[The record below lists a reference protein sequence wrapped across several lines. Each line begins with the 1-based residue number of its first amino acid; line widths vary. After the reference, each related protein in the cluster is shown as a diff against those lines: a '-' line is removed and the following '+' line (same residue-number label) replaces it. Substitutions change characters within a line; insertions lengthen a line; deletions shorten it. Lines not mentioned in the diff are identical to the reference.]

1 MSDHTHGWLTHL
13 LPFVGQ
19 GGIIQEVMKLHRR
32 PMDFPLHVWGA
43 RIDPEMEQRLA
54 ESKTRLVASGI
65 STEDHLA
72 MAAAIGEGLER
83 YCYASLEDELK
94 KLDSVATAWSASD
107 LFDLPFLI
115 YPAVS
120 RLDFSR
126 QAEQSPCKKMKAF
139 QCTADHEVTETEIPV
154 QFLTG
159 DCPPIDLFQTTN
171 GMACGISVS
180 DAACRGLRE
189 VVERDALMLAWLFQ
203 SSGTPL
209 NADEVL
215 EKKHMLMIEKMVAR
229 GIRVLFRDI
238 STELGYRVVLAV
250 VISHAHDTDH
260 MHAFGAGAD
269 LNLQAAAAHAF
280 QEACLSW
287 KSCGWRAADGD
298 KSPNQDIP
306 LSFVDH
312 ADAYN
317 NVHMAKKLSFL
328 FDSTQDE
335 GNVTVGDCHHLQAAA
350 AHAFQEACLS
360 WKSCGWRAADGD
372 KSPNQDIPLSF
383 VDHADAYN
391 NVHMAKKLSFLF
403 DSTQDEGN
411 VTVGDCPPRNR
422 KIDLLGEMPNPGN
435 RDVYVINL
443 TPPDVAL
450 MGAHVV
456 KIIVPGLLPLTIGEL
471 NCHDLA
477 FRRLPATLGGK
488 TLGKQGHSINEL
500 PHPWP

>member
-335 GNVTVGDCHHLQAAA
+335 GNVTVGDC
-350 AHAFQEACLS
+350 
-360 WKSCGWRAADGD
+360 
-372 KSPNQDIPLSF
+372 
-383 VDHADAYN
+383 
-391 NVHMAKKLSFLF
+391 
-403 DSTQDEGN
+403 
-411 VTVGDCPPRNR
+411 PPRNR